1 MDAGGKQ
8 IVNWTTD
15 AGRDSRMEQ
24 DKGKLPMERLR
35 SWLELGEIKR
45 PLGLLYRYIK
55 RCRWLYAELFLLMLI
70 GIGIT
75 LAFTWFIQQLADA
88 ANYGDVK
95 QIKDLLLLG
104 ILLAVLNGTFTY
116 LSTVTGTTAVEQV
129 KRDLKNDLFSHMMR
143 LPAKY
148 YNHHHTGDLVSRL
161 TNDIHNLDG
170 AIGTNLILMI
180 RLPLIAAAAL
190 VYMLTINWQLTLLCA
205 LLVPLAALAG
215 TVFGKFM
222 RRNSRK
228 IQECLSDMQR
238 FLQETFSA
246 ERIVRSFSLET
257 IMQRHYERKTGE
269 LLGLELKLAKLRAWF
284 QVGSGTVGVATF
296 FLSMGLGAFFV
307 AEGTMSVGELF
318 AFNNL
323 MHYMVSPLTGLA
335 SLWGG
340 FQRSL
345 TSAERILH
353 VLEEQKEEPA
363 EGLTEEQ
370 TVGQTET
377 DAQAGTGIRL
387 MPEAPAIRFE
397 KVRFGY
403 DESSPV
409 LQEFSLTVP
418 AGQAVALVGR
428 SGAGKSTVFNLLLG
442 FYRLSEGQLMIGHRP
457 IQSIPLAELRRLIA
471 YVPQE
476 TFLFSGSIR
485 ENIAY
490 GRPDASMED
499 IIRAA
504 MDANAHE
511 FILQLPDGYETRVG
525 ERGVNLSG
533 GQRQRIA
540 IARALLKNAPILLL
554 DEATSA
560 LDAETEGEVQEALSR
575 LMQNRTTMIIAHR
588 LSTVQ
593 NADLIAV
600 MDRGQIVESGSH
612 RELLAKGGTYF
623 QLYHSQ
629 FASGSRARLIPFP
642 TTR

>member
-1 MDAGGKQ
+1 MVKR
-8 IVNWTTD
+8 TTD
-15 AGRDSRMEQ
+15 SGRDSRMAK
-24 DKGKLPMERLR
+24 DTDNRPMERLR

-88 ANYGDVK
+88 ANTGDVK
-95 QIKDLLLLG
+95 RIKDLLLLG

-129 KRDLKNDLFSHMMR
+129 KRDLKNDLFSHMVR

-161 TNDIHNLDG
+161 TNDINNLDG

-180 RLPLIAAAAL
+180 RLPLIATAAL

-228 IQECLSDMQR
+228 IQEYLSDIQR

-246 ERIVRSFSLET
+246 ERIVRAFSLEAV
-257 IMQRHYERKTGE
+257 MQRRYERKTGE

-307 AEGTMSVGELF
+307 AEGTMTVGELF

-353 VLEEQKEEPA
+353 VLEEPTEEPG
-363 EGLTEEQ
+363 EVPGDEQ
-370 TVGQTET
+370 SAGETET
-377 DAQAGTGIRL
+377 EASAGSGIRM
-387 MPEAPAIRFE
+387 MPEPPAIRFE
-397 KVRFGY
+397 NVRFGY
-403 DESSPV
+403 DEASPV
-409 LQEFSLTVP
+409 LREFSLTIP
-418 AGQAVALVGR
+418 AGQVVALVGR

-442 FYRLSEGQLMIGHRP
+442 FYRLEEGALWIGHRP
-457 IQSIPLAELRRLIA
+457 IQSFPLVKLRRLIA

-504 MDANAHE
+504 MDANAHA
-511 FILQLPDGYETRVG
+511 FILQLPDGYETPVG

-575 LMQNRTTMIIAHR
+575 LMRNRTTMIIAHR

-600 MDRGQIVESGSH
+600 MDRGQIVESGTH
-612 RELLAKGGTYF
+612 RELLAKEGAYF

-629 FASGSRARLIPFP
+629 FSSDSRTRLIRFP